1 MVVFSIQQTE
11 GKDHSAEISITIGE
25 YFLKVCLGASL
36 SVMPLQ
42 STQSEGIFSTRGN
55 GRPSNLSVNLLR
67 FGLGCIWAHVYN

>member
-11 GKDHSAEISITIGE
+11 GKDHSAERSITTGE
-25 YFLKVCLGASL
+25 YFLKVCLASL
-36 SVMPLQ
+36 FVMPLQ